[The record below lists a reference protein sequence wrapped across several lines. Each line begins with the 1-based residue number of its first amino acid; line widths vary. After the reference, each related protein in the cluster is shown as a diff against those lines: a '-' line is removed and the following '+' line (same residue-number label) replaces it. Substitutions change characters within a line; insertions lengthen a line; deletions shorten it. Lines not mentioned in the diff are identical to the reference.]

1 MPSTK
6 PASNIPNRAEIWDTM
21 DVDDEEK
28 QHLLELKQLIGAKAV
43 AQTDIDKLDVSKTL
57 KFDTDL
63 GGNKKYFSGAQENS
77 ELYSIFFYRK
87 NSRCCLT

>member
-1 MPSTK
+1 
-6 PASNIPNRAEIWDTM
+6 M

-43 AQTDIDKLDVSKTL
+43 TRTDIETIDVSKPL

-63 GGNKKYFSGAQENS
+63 GGNIKYFSGAQENS
-77 ELYSIFFYRK
+77 ELYSIFFLSEK
-87 NSRCCLT
+87 F